1 MGIVIT
7 AQCINIG
14 VVILRDDHVHQA
26 SPLFA
31 DSFYQQGVSRSH
43 YNEGYQSDMLR
54 QTFILLLVAF
64 EVFLLSTLHANG
76 DEQRRGFRTPIHIA
90 IPFVFVLSFYDAK
103 RFTMTNHLRID
114 GIGS

>member
-43 YNEGYQSDMLR
+43 YNEGYQSDML
-54 QTFILLLVAF
+54 
-64 EVFLLSTLHANG
+64 
-76 DEQRRGFRTPIHIA
+76 
-90 IPFVFVLSFYDAK
+90 
-103 RFTMTNHLRID
+103 
-114 GIGS
+114 